1 MGANHSIDMETP
13 IQVQPTWASH
23 PLAGPKALY
32 KARIMDPTDE
42 FRLQFSLQETDIKDE
57 IADLPSKSQE
67 EYEGAKEIILAK
79 RNKLQ
84 SMTNDFFAD
93 HKNDFVKKQRVE
105 DLTRLRQAFEAA
117 VELRRSKLEQDAKPS
132 RFKFRPKTKHVDM
145 GAVQNDPRY
154 NPGIQPTSKARVP
167 APRSQDLPGNATRS
181 QGKDYNQEMAQSS
194 DSQIRKPSFSTVDS
208 IEISKHRGLHIILP
222 LSASRATAAGSL
234 QDLEGCIVDMS
245 LPTNGAPL
253 PSLALKNIFG
263 SLVIAGRVSSSVHIT
278 NVKDSIVVLTAQQA
292 RIHDCNNVRIYLFC
306 ASDPVIENC
315 SQMQFAPLPTI
326 YANDTSKESA
336 NRWDHIEDFS
346 WRKGGQNPNW
356 TVIPEAQRLDD
367 TVWAEVMHGRPGA
380 SVGETLAS
388 VGLR

>member
-1 MGANHSIDMETP
+1 
-13 IQVQPTWASH
+13 
-23 PLAGPKALY
+23 
-32 KARIMDPTDE
+32 MDPTDE

-57 IADLPSKSQE
+57 IALLPSKSQE
-67 EYEGAKEIILAK
+67 EYEGAKETILAK

-84 SMTNDFFAD
+84 GMTNDFFAD

-105 DLTRLRQAFEAA
+105 DLARLRQAFEAA

-154 NPGIQPTSKARVP
+154 NPGVQPTSQARVT
-167 APRSQDLPGNATRS
+167 ALRSQEQPGHAISTP
-181 QGKDYNQEMAQSS
+181 GKDYNQEMAQPS
-194 DSQIRKPSFSTVDS
+194 DSQVRKPSFSTVDT
-208 IEISKHRGLHIILP
+208 IEISKQKGLHIILP

-245 LPTNGAPL
+245 VPTNGAPL
-253 PSLALKNIFG
+253 PSLALKNISG

-292 RIHDCNNVRIYLFC
+292 RIHDCKNVRIYLFC
-306 ASDPVIENC
+306 ASDPVIESC
-315 SQMQFAPLPTI
+315 SEMRFAPLPTI
-326 YANDTSKESA
+326 YANDTPKGTT
-336 NRWDHIEDFS
+336 NRWDRIEDFS
-346 WRKGGQNPNW
+346 WRKGGENPNW
-356 TVIPEAQRLDD
+356 TVIPENQRLED
-367 TVWAEVMHGRPGA
+367 TVWAGVMHGRPGA
-380 SVGETLAS
+380 SLEETLAS